1 MGENSLKYL
10 NEKTIYL
17 QMIQAAIGRMATSS
31 AIIKGFSATILAG
44 VSVLSY
50 GSINWLVIV
59 SIMPI
64 ISFMILDIYYLQL
77 ERRYRYLYDSVRN
90 NNHEVDFEMKP
101 PDVKRVLSCDE
112 SKEAMRIRIRS
123 CICSWS
129 ILVFYIPVVIIYG
142 LIILVKVGVIK

>member
-1 MGENSLKYL
+1 MKYST
-10 NEKTIYL
+10 EKTIYL

-101 PDVKRVLSCDE
+101 PNVKSILSYDN
-112 SKEAMRIRIRS
+112 SKEAKRVRIRS
-123 CICSWS
+123 CISSWS
-129 ILVFYIPVVIIYG
+129 ILVFYVPVIIVYG
-142 LIILVKVGVIK
+142 FIIAVKAGVIK